1 MLTDFIVS
9 LCLPL
14 QEPLV
19 ESIPIRRVSRR
30 VSPLVP
36 RLSIRLAVLTHH
48 RDPRPEIQAK
58 KVMLRKWRPVAM
70 PPSPQNPDDS
80 YNEKFCCAFQEPLS
94 SMRELFPSRCRRT
107 AALALDD

>member
-70 PPSPQNPDDS
+70 PPSPQ
-80 YNEKFCCAFQEPLS
+80 EPRRLLQREVLLRLPGAIVLHARAVPEPVPADCS
-94 SMRELFPSRCRRT
+94 SG
-107 AALALDD
+107 A